1 MYITG
6 SDQVWRKQI
15 TGANIETYFLDFA
28 KGKNKISY
36 AASFGT
42 NDFEGNEE
50 ETEDCKVLLKSFYN
64 ISVREEE
71 GQKILSN
78 RFDQESTLVL
88 DPTLL
93 LKKEEYE
100 KLITET
106 YDEKIDVAVYFV
118 MDHENT
124 ILNDKNFARLFPKK
138 KIVNIKGNT
147 ETLGTTTIFKYNSI
161 SKWLDG
167 IRKCEYL
174 VTDSYHGVIFGTIFH
189 KKIICIGKKSKAL
202 SRFKTLFNNLKGNL
216 ESIIFSSLNSVKS
229 TETAINYE
237 EIDANIEKLRESSFA
252 FLQNSLGPNKVK
264 VDIAY
269 EELFLQN
276 KMLRKQVKELNTKY
290 EEAIEEKN
298 KILNS
303 KSWRLTEI
311 LRKIKR
317 IMRRCKSE

>member
-1 MYITG
+1 MI
-6 SDQVWRKQI
+6 
-15 TGANIETYFLDFA
+15 
-28 KGKNKISY
+28 
-36 AASFGT
+36 
-42 NDFEGNEE
+42 
-50 ETEDCKVLLKSFYN
+50 
-64 ISVREEE
+64 
-71 GQKILSN
+71 
-78 RFDQESTLVL
+78 
-88 DPTLL
+88 
-93 LKKEEYE
+93 
-100 KLITET
+100 
-106 YDEKIDVAVYFV
+106 
-118 MDHENT
+118 
-124 ILNDKNFARLFPKK
+124 
-138 KIVNIKGNT
+138 
-147 ETLGTTTIFKYNSI
+147 
-161 SKWLDG
+161 
-167 IRKCEYL
+167 
-174 VTDSYHGVIFGTIFH
+174 
-189 KKIICIGKKSKAL
+189 KIICIGKKSKAL